1 MHKLAALLIPAFA
14 FAPATAAAVEFELIP
29 MLGIADLGSDDDDF
43 DYDAGLAVGVS
54 FGARL
59 AKIFSLH
66 GQLFFHGLDLEDRD
80 GDDDGLL
87 TIYQIAGLFHVVDNR
102 ELDFVI
108 GPVLG
113 GFSAESEIEVPGDD
127 IHTEITGGL
136 IGFTAAIYF
145 KLSRTIAIGPSLH
158 YARMIASDVCFRR
171 GRTTVCEDID
181 DDDDLALL
189 LVNGGLK
196 ITF

>member
-1 MHKLAALLIPAFA
+1 MTRLTALLAATLAL
-14 FAPATAAAVEFELIP
+14 APAAAHAVEFELIP
-29 MLGIADLGSDDDDF
+29 MLGLADLGSDEDDF

-59 AKIFSLH
+59 ARIFSLH
-66 GQLFFHGLDLEDRD
+66 GQLHFHGLDLEDRD

-87 TIYQIAGLFHVVDNR
+87 TIYQIAALFHVVDNR
-102 ELDFVI
+102 ELDFVL

-113 GFSAESEIEVPGDD
+113 GFSAESEVELPGDD
-127 IHTEITGGL
+127 LHTEISGGV
-136 IGFTAAIYF
+136 IGLTAGLYF
-145 KLSRTIAIGPSLH
+145 KLSRTIALGPGLQYS
-158 YARMIASDVCFRR
+158 RMVSTDVCVRR

-189 LVNGGLK
+189 LAHLGLK